1 MLEKDIYPLIAS
13 ELKAQPHQVEATA
26 KLLDEGNTVPFIAR
40 YRKEATGS
48 LEDEQLRELE
58 ERLAYLRGLVKRQEE
73 VLAKIEEQ
81 GKLTD
86 ELRQSIE
93 KTRKLQELE
102 DLYLPYKQKKRT
114 RAQIA
119 RERGLEP
126 LANRMLLASDQQ
138 GSPEA
143 ITATFCGEDKG
154 VKTAEDALQGARDI
168 VAETVMEEAKVRQSM
183 REHIARTGSLQ
194 TELAKDAPEE
204 SCQIFHM
211 YESHE
216 EPVHRLPPHRILA
229 INRGE
234 KLGCLKVTLL
244 TDHEANC
251 QRIERQLHR
260 PKSIWSEHLQLAI
273 EDGYK
278 RLLLPSLTREI
289 RAELTEKAEKHAIH
303 LFGVNLRQLLLQA
316 PLAGHTVMGLD
327 PGYRNGCKMAVV
339 DPTGRV
345 LDYGVLQITQSDR
358 ARKAAAETVLRSI
371 KENGVT
377 LLSIGNG
384 TASYETEQ
392 FAAALIRDNKLRDVH
407 YLITNEAGAS
417 VYSASKLAK
426 EELPEYD
433 VVIRGAVSIARRVQD
448 PLAELVKID
457 PQAIGVGQYQHDVNQ
472 QELAST
478 LDATIEAAVNHV
490 GVDLNTASAALLR
503 HIAGINATT
512 AKNIIAYRNE
522 HGVFTSRREL
532 LKVPRLGPAA
542 FTQCAGFLRIHGG
555 KSPLDN
561 TPVHPESYALAE
573 KILQKL
579 GFALK
584 NLKDPDK
591 LAIMKAKRRLIGERE
606 LAASLQAG
614 LPTVHDILDALASPG
629 RDPRADL
636 PAPLTRQAIV
646 KLSDLKPGTILRG
659 TVRNITDFGAFVDIG
674 LHDDGLIHIS
684 ELSKRRVKHPLDVV
698 SIGQVLR
705 VMVISVDEKRGR
717 IGLSLKQVPQEAS
730 V

>member
-13 ELKAQPHQVEATA
+13 ELKAQPHQVEAAA

-48 LEDEQLRELE
+48 LEDEQLREIE

-143 ITATFCGEDKG
+143 IAATFCGEDKG

-472 QELAST
+472 KELAST

-522 HGVFTSRREL
+522 HGVFTSRCEL

>member
-13 ELKAQPHQVEATA
+13 ELKAQPHQVEAAA

-143 ITATFCGEDKG
+143 IAATFCGEDKG

-472 QELAST
+472 KELAST

-584 NLKDPDK
+584 DLKDPDK
-591 LAIMKAKRRLIGERE
+591 LAIMKAKRRLI
-606 LAASLQAG
+606 AASLQAG